1 VLQFLPIAFKKKSAP
16 IAKESPMNLRFCQI
30 AARVAALPYLA
41 VLLAAP
47 AAAQSVN
54 LFPANGT
61 VGQQEAWTR
70 VTIPPDH
77 PVSQTPQWHI
87 DYANKQIV
95 CDGNGGHEFLRFNH
109 EFTNFTFH
117 VKWRFTPVTTPN
129 PKYNS
134 GVFFRNNLDGSI
146 WHQAQT
152 TQAGGYIFGLTPI
165 DGKPT
170 RFNLQ
175 KDMTEDRVKPAG
187 EWNTYDIRCVGDT
200 CTLAV
205 NGKVVN
211 TAKVGQAKGYVGLE
225 SEGYLIT
232 FKDFRLHELK

>member
-1 VLQFLPIAFKKKSAP
+1 
-16 IAKESPMNLRFCQI
+16 MNRNLRHFAPRRNATVLSGLI
-30 AARVAALPYLA
+30 ALNVS
-41 VLLAAP
+41 LAA
-47 AAAQSVN
+47 ASASAQIVD
-54 LFPANGT
+54 LFPASGT
-61 VGQQEAWTR
+61 VSGQQEAWTR
-70 VTIPPDH
+70 VAIPPDH

-87 DYANKQIV
+87 DYAKKQIV
-95 CDGNGGHEFLRFNH
+95 CDGNGGHEWLRFNH

-152 TQAGGYIFGLTPI
+152 TLAGGYIFGLTPV

-175 KDMTEDRVKPAG
+175 KEMTEDRVKPAG
-187 EWNTYDIRCVGDT
+187 EWNTYDIRCVGST

-211 TAKVGQAKGYVGLE
+211 TAKVGQDKGYIGLE
-225 SEGYLIT
+225 SEGYQIT
-232 FKDFRLHELK
+232 FKDLRLHELP

>member
-16 IAKESPMNLRFCQI
+16 IAKENPMNFRFCQV
-30 AARVAALPYLA
+30 AARVAALPCLA
-41 VLLAAP
+41 VLLALP
-47 AAAQSVN
+47 AAAQNVN
-54 LFPANGT
+54 LFPANGM

-70 VTIPPDH
+70 VAIPPDH

-95 CDGNGGHEFLRFNH
+95 CDGNGGHEWLRFNR

-117 VKWRFTPVTTPN
+117 VKWRFTPVMTPN

-152 TQAGGYIFGLTPI
+152 TLEGGYIFGLTPV

-211 TAKVGQAKGYVGLE
+211 TAKVGQGAGYIGLE